1 MLLYRLSQYYYRG
14 YHYYR
19 LTGRFYKI
27 KYSYFEKTRTKK
39 IKQEKPEQHFV
50 KLQLKSSYYMLN
62 RLDRL
67 CHKHDSSEI
76 HWSYFHLGSLEGVM
90 MSFPVIPV
98 HSISKGGVLATKI

>member
-1 MLLYRLSQYYYRG
+1 MKRSFLHVLLYRLSQYYYRG

-39 IKQEKPEQHFV
+39 IKQEKPEQHFA

-62 RLDRL
+62 RLDRGTLFFPLVGTVSLL

-76 HWSYFHLGSLEGVM
+76 HWSYFHLGSL
-90 MSFPVIPV
+90 
-98 HSISKGGVLATKI
+98 

>member
-39 IKQEKPEQHFV
+39 IKQEKPEQHFA

-62 RLDRL
+62 RLDRDTL
-67 CHKHDSSEI
+67 FFFVKLVLYHCCAINKTVQKSTGLI
-76 HWSYFHLGSLEGVM
+76 F
-90 MSFPVIPV
+90 
-98 HSISKGGVLATKI
+98 ISVLFRE

>member
-39 IKQEKPEQHFV
+39 IKQEKPEQHFA

-62 RLDRL
+62 RLDRDTFFFVKL
-67 CHKHDSSEI
+67 VLYHCCAINKKERNPLVLF
-76 HWSYFHLGSLEGVM
+76 SYRFS
-90 MSFPVIPV
+90 
-98 HSISKGGVLATKI
+98 